1 MDRRV
6 KAFNMEQNNPDSL
19 DEYFIKPGESSPFT
33 DLLIDPAFKQAF
45 DPDKPNSKINLINL
59 LNDIL
64 GPQLPY
70 TITDVRRRG
79 SEQNATG
86 SKESKTT
93 FFDLHCTD
101 DSGNFIEIE
110 VQIRPFTNFLKRLAF
125 YAGQMVVSQGYPGW
139 KYEVKPTYIMAI
151 AQHRLFEDKR
161 IIHRSSICD
170 LKTGKIM
177 MDCYNFTVIE
187 VPKIF
192 KEINLSTNENRW
204 LFALKF
210 LSQLKKLPPALQNQ
224 KFKHLTS
231 VSQISNLKGDKLQE
245 YLMMKN
251 ARWDN
256 EVVLD
261 YIEQHDSD
269 AFKKHDEK
277 IQKAIAKQ
285 LRDDG
290 VAIEILEKRFN
301 LTKEEIEAL

>member
-1 MDRRV
+1 
-6 KAFNMEQNNPDSL
+6 MEQNNPDSL
-19 DEYFIKPGESSPFT
+19 SEYFIKPGETSPFT

-45 DPDKPNSKINLINL
+45 DPDKPDSKINLINL

-64 GPQLPY
+64 GPQLPHP
-70 TITDVRRRG
+70 ITDVRRRG

-101 DSGNFIEIE
+101 DSGNLIEIE

-151 AQHRLFEDKR
+151 AQHKLFEDDR

-177 MDCYNFTVIE
+177 MDSYNFTIIE

-210 LSQLKKLPPALQNQ
+210 LSQLKKLPPALQDQ

-231 VSQISNLKGDKLQE
+231 VSQISNLKGEKLRE

-277 IQKAIAKQ
+277 VLKEKAKEQAKKM
-285 LRDDG
+285 LAKKRPLE
-290 VAIEILEKRFN
+290 EIIDITG

>member
-1 MDRRV
+1 
-6 KAFNMEQNNPDSL
+6 MEQNNPDSL
-19 DEYFIKPGESSPFT
+19 SEYFIKPGETSPFT

-45 DPDKPNSKINLINL
+45 DPDKPDSKTNLINL

-64 GPQLPY
+64 GPQLPHP
-70 TITDVRRRG
+70 ITDVRRRG

-101 DSGNFIEIE
+101 DSGKLIEIE
-110 VQIRPFTNFLKRLAF
+110 VQIRPFTNFMKRLAF

-151 AQHRLFEDKR
+151 AQHRLFEDDR
-161 IIHRSSICD
+161 IIHRSTICD
-170 LKTGKIM
+170 LKTGEIM
-177 MDCYNFTVIE
+177 MDSYNFTIIE
-187 VPKIF
+187 IPKIYR
-192 KEINLSTNENRW
+192 EIDLKQNENQW
-204 LFALKF
+204 LFALRYSS
-210 LSQLKKLPPALQNQ
+210 LLKELPPPLQNK

-231 VSQISNLKGDKLQE
+231 VSQISNLKGDKLEE

-277 IQKAIAKQ
+277 VLKTIAKKM
-285 LRDDG
+285 LLKKRP
-290 VAIEILEKRFN
+290 IEEIIEFTGF
-301 LTKEEIEAL
+301 TKEEIEAL

>member
-1 MDRRV
+1 
-6 KAFNMEQNNPDSL
+6 MEHNNPDSL
-19 DEYFIKPGESSPFT
+19 SEYFIKPGETSPFT

-45 DPDKPNSKINLINL
+45 DPDKPDSKINLINL

-64 GPQLPY
+64 GPQLHH

-101 DSGNFIEIE
+101 DSGELIEIE

-139 KYEVKPTYIMAI
+139 KYDVKPTYIMAI
-151 AQHRLFEDKR
+151 AQHKLFEDDR

-177 MDCYNFTVIE
+177 MDSYNFTIIE

-210 LSQLKKLPPALQNQ
+210 LSQLKKLPPALQDQ

-277 IQKAIAKQ
+277 VLKEKAKEQAKKM
-285 LRDDG
+285 LADNIPIND
-290 VAIEILEKRFN
+290 IIN
-301 LTKEEIEAL
+301 YTSLTKEEIEAL